1 MADFTTGMTGAAD
14 VSDSRVI
21 AFTQAFLLENAQN
34 QVLDQNIVSIQE
46 QINAKSFNFPRYG
59 TLAMATTPLTA
70 KEDPDS
76 TVLADTEI
84 VLTPAEYGNP
94 VTTTKLANLQSGGK
108 VDIAAAQ
115 LVGRNAGET
124 QDGVCILAMDAAAA
138 GQTIITA
145 ASEAALVAGDVV
157 DGAFLETAYNKL
169 ARASIPAIGDQYV
182 MVAHDDV
189 ISDLREDSAASG
201 GWTDINKYSAAE
213 KVLKNEVGMYKGFRI
228 VRQNNSTIG
237 TDAGAGAVDSY
248 RSYFVGNNAVGKAV
262 SEPARLIVT
271 GPFDKLGRFLNIAW
285 YGVFTYSIVEAD
297 ALVVGIS
304 ASSRGLNV

>member
-1 MADFTTGMTGAAD
+1 MADFTTGMTGAAE

-21 AFTQAFLLENAQN
+21 AFTQAFILENEQS

-70 KEDPDS
+70 KEDPAS

-84 VLTPAEYGNP
+84 VLTPEEFGNV

-108 VDIAAAQ
+108 VDVAAAQ
-115 LVGRNAGET
+115 LVGRNAGRT
-124 QDGVCILAMDAAAA
+124 QDGLCILAMDAAAA

-169 ARASIPAIGDQYV
+169 ARASIPAIGDQYI

-189 ISDLREDSAASG
+189 ISDIREDASAAG
-201 GWTDINKYSAAE
+201 GWTDVNKYNAQE
-213 KVLKNEVGMYKGFRI
+213 VVLKNEVGMYKGFRL
-228 VRQNNSTIG
+228 VRQNDSTIG
-237 TDAGAGAVDSY
+237 VDAGASAVDSY
-248 RSYFVGNNAVGKAV
+248 RSYFVGFNAVGKAI
-262 SEPARLIVT
+262 SESARMTVT
-271 GPFDKLGRFLNIAW
+271 GPFDKLGRFLNIGW
-285 YGVFTYSIVEAD
+285 YAALTYSIVEAD

-304 ASSRGLNV
+304 SSSRGENV

>member
-14 VSDSRVI
+14 VADSRVI
-21 AFTQAFLLENAQN
+21 AFTQAFLLENAQA
-34 QVLDQNIVSIQE
+34 QVLDGNVVSIQE

-70 KEDPDS
+70 KEDPAS

-84 VLTPAEYGNP
+84 VITPEEFGNV

-115 LVGRNAGET
+115 LIGRNAGET
-124 QDGVCILAMDAAAA
+124 QDGLCILAMDAAAA

-189 ISDLREDSAASG
+189 ISDIREDSAASG
-201 GWTDINKYSAAE
+201 GWTDVNKYNAQE
-213 KVLKNEVGMYKGFRI
+213 VVLKNEVGMYKGFRI

-237 TDAGAGAVDSY
+237 TDAGSGTVDSY

-262 SEPARLIVT
+262 SEPARINVT
-271 GPFDKLGRFLNIAW
+271 GPFDKHGRFLNIGW
-285 YGVFTYSIVEAD
+285 YAALAYSIVEAD

-304 ASSRGLNV
+304 ASSRGDN